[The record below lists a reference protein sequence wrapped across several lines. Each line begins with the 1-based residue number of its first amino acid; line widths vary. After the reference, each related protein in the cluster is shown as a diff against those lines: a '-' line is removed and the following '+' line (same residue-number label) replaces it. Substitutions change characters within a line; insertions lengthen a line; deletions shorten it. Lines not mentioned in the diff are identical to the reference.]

1 MSRLMRCV
9 QNQPGAGAPMTTRRT
24 PERQAPS
31 PRHPTVGAGPA
42 VTASRWLEQY
52 GGFVLIVGGAVEL
65 ALATWKADKPA
76 ISPLLVI
83 FGAGMVVL
91 GAFYSRIAG
100 NVEATRDGVKLVIRE
115 IDRFAD
121 EKGLSA
127 RQTTELITTA
137 VARYRPRSLWGPS
150 RLDAARQAANETVQE
165 ASQTLDAR
173 QRLLVGAFAASL
185 REHGYDEILD
195 ELDDVDLIAFRR
207 DEMLVAVLELAS
219 SVRRADVERAAER
232 LSRVAQRRRQIRR
245 VLVIPSEYLGFSLD
259 AARSAVRRGLEI
271 ASVSDDGRVER
282 LEAPYR

>member
-1 MSRLMRCV
+1 
-9 QNQPGAGAPMTTRRT
+9 MTTRLAQ
-24 PERQAPS
+24 ERQAPAS
-31 PRHPTVGAGPA
+31 RDRTIDAGPA
-42 VTASRWLEQY
+42 VRASRWLEQY
-52 GGFVLIVGGAVEL
+52 GGFVLIVGGTLVL

-100 NVEATRDGVKLVIRE
+100 NVEATRDGVKVVIRE

-127 RQTTELITTA
+127 GQTTELITNA
-137 VARYRPRSLWGPS
+137 VERYQPRSLTRPS
-150 RLDAARQAANETVQE
+150 ALDAAREAADETVQE
-165 ASQTLDAR
+165 ASQTLHAR
-173 QRLLVGAFAASL
+173 HRLLMGVFGASL
-185 REHGYDEILD
+185 RERGYDEVLH
-195 ELDDVDLIAFRR
+195 EVDDVDLIAFKR

-219 SVRRADVERAAER
+219 AGVRLEKVERAAER
-232 LSRVAQRRRQIRR
+232 LSRVAQRRPRMHR

-259 AARSAVRRGLEI
+259 AARSAVRLGLEI